1 MKKSQKKK
9 KIVWQQWIGI
19 IFLLLIGAVCGFLMM
34 NYLYSAE
41 VANRSPIEKIGAL
54 LVLFVIMYLAFFIQ
68 MIIHEAGHLVF
79 GLASGYKFSSF
90 RIINFMWVKE
100 NNKIKLRRFTLAG
113 TGGQCLM
120 VPPDLVD
127 GKIPVVLYN
136 LGGSIM
142 NMVAALVFLC
152 FYFVTV
158 SLSFL
163 STVMLML
170 SVIGF
175 IIAIMNGVPM
185 RMGMVN
191 NDGYN
196 VFALIRNRDALRSF
210 WIQMKINEQ
219 ITKGI
224 RLKDMPDEWF
234 FIPSDDEM
242 TNSMVAVMGV
252 TACNRLM
259 DIQNFEEA
267 NKAISRLLEIESGI
281 VDIHRNLMVC
291 DRIFCELI
299 SGNVA
304 KVAEL
309 YTKELKKFMKLMKK
323 FPTVLRTEY
332 TYALLSE
339 CDALKAEAIK
349 AEYEKCVKKYPHP
362 NEVAAERELMCIADD
377 NYNKREKRLK

>member
-1 MKKSQKKK
+1 MTKSQKKK

-19 IFLLLIGAVCGFLMM
+19 IFFLLIGAVCGFLMM
-34 NYLYSAE
+34 NYLDSAE
-41 VANRSPIEKIGAL
+41 VANRSPIEKIGSL
-54 LVLFVIMYLAFFIQ
+54 IMLFVIMYLAIFIQ

-90 RIINFMWVKE
+90 RIMNFMWIKE
-100 NNKIKLRRFTLAG
+100 NGKIKLRRFSLAG

-120 VPPDLVD
+120 VPPDMVD
-127 GKIPVVLYN
+127 DKIPVVLYN

-142 NMVAALVFLC
+142 NMITALIFLWL
-152 FYFVTV
+152 YFVTI
-158 SLSFL
+158 STSFL
-163 STVMLML
+163 STIMLMI

-196 VFALIRNRDALRSF
+196 VFALTRNRDALRSF
-210 WIQMKINEQ
+210 WLQMKMNEQ

-224 RLKDMPDEWF
+224 RLKDMPDDWF

-242 TNSMVAVMGV
+242 ANSMVAVMGV
-252 TACNRLM
+252 FACNRLM

-267 NKAISRLLEIESGI
+267 NKTMSHLLEIESGI
-281 VDIHRNLMVC
+281 VDIHRNLMIC
-291 DRIFCELI
+291 DRIYCELI
-299 SGNVA
+299 NGNVA
-304 KVAEL
+304 EVVEL

-323 FPTVLRTEY
+323 FPSVLRTEY
-332 TYALLSE
+332 TYALLNGG
-339 CDALKAEAIK
+339 DVLKAEAIK
-349 AEYEKCVKKYPHP
+349 AEFERCLKNYPHP
-362 NEVAAERELMCIADD
+362 NEVAAERELMCIAYD
-377 NYNKREKRLK
+377 NYNNLH

>member
-19 IFLLLIGAVCGFLMM
+19 IFFLLIGAVCGFLMM
-34 NYLYSAE
+34 NYLDSAE
-41 VANRSPIEKIGAL
+41 VANRSPIEKIGSL
-54 LVLFVIMYLAFFIQ
+54 IMLFVIMYLAIFVQ

-90 RIINFMWVKE
+90 RIMNFMWIKE
-100 NNKIKLRRFTLAG
+100 NGKIKLRRFSLAG

-120 VPPDLVD
+120 VPPDMVD
-127 GKIPVVLYN
+127 DKIPVVLYN
-136 LGGSIM
+136 LGGTIM
-142 NMVAALVFLC
+142 NMITALIFLWL
-152 FYFVTV
+152 YFVTT

-163 STVMLML
+163 STIMLMI

-196 VFALIRNRDALRSF
+196 VFALTRNRDALRSF
-210 WIQMKINEQ
+210 WLQMKMNEQ

-234 FIPSDDEM
+234 LIPSDDEI

-252 TACNRLM
+252 FACNRLM

-267 NKAISRLLEIESGI
+267 NKTMSHLLEIESGI
-281 VDIHRNLMVC
+281 VDIHRNLMIC
-291 DRIFCELI
+291 DRIYCELI
-299 SGNVA
+299 NGNAADV
-304 KVAEL
+304 VEL

-339 CDALKAEAIK
+339 GDALKAEAIK
-349 AEYEKCVKKYPHP
+349 AEFERCVKSYPHP
-362 NEVAAERELMCIADD
+362 NEVVAERELMSIAYD
-377 NYNKREKRLK
+377 NYINLH